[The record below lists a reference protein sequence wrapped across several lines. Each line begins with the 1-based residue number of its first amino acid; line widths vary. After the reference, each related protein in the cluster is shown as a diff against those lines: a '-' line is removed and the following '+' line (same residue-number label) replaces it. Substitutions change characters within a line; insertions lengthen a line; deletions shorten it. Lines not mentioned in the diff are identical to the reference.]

1 MSRSLTS
8 DDIIRALNAVLRDPV
23 DRSYPLPPYETP
35 SKWAGVCEQAL
46 RDMAARGMFAL
57 RDPAGT
63 SLAKI
68 LLRAARSEVAPSLAS
83 VPGKVRMLG
92 GLIRNLNDPG
102 RINQGQK
109 GTCAVTS
116 LESFLAERQ
125 PAEYARL
132 VSTLMAPGGTVTL
145 ASGATMRRDE
155 SALVWSRT
163 EAWRSP
169 VSRLFQVAAMERAYP
184 DLDYRNTIDAH
195 FQAGNAADG
204 SINTGTGIDLK
215 AFDTLLQE
223 LTGQEWE
230 TLSRAS
236 AQAAAT
242 LARLGLDISGV
253 ANLERDGWQIVT
265 RSLAAGDGVFVT
277 LNTGDLEIDLDP
289 EQFPYVL
296 PHKVRVLSF
305 DDGADRVFYEDPLDP
320 TESWIPGVETKVEDD
335 CGRCSMSRADFC
347 RLMDELSYL
356 PAHYQPHTSAP
367 AE

>member
-1 MSRSLTS
+1 MPRSLTS
-8 DDIIRALNAVLRDPV
+8 DDIIRALMAVLREPV

-35 SKWAGVCEQAL
+35 SQWAGICEGAL
-46 RDMAARGMFAL
+46 RDMAGRGMFGL
-57 RDPAGT
+57 RDREGT
-63 SLAKI
+63 SLAKT
-68 LLRAARSEVAPSLAS
+68 LLRAARGEVAPTLAS

-92 GLIRNLNDPG
+92 GLVRNLVDPG
-102 RINQGQK
+102 RINQGYK

-132 VSTLMAPGGTVTL
+132 VSGLMALGGTVTL

-155 SALVWSRT
+155 SSLVWSRT

-195 FQAGNAADG
+195 IQAGNTVEG
-204 SINTGTGIDLK
+204 SINTGTGVDLK

-230 TLSRAS
+230 ILSRAS

-253 ANLERDGWQIVT
+253 ANLDRDGWRIVT
-265 RSLAAGDGVFVT
+265 HSLAAGDAVFVT
-277 LNTGDLEIDLDP
+277 LNTGNLEVDLDP

-305 DDGADRVFYEDPLDP
+305 DDQADRVFYEDPLDP
-320 TESWIPGVETKVEDD
+320 TESWIPGVETRVEDD
-335 CGRCSMSRADFC
+335 RGRCSMSRPDFLK
-347 RLMDELSYL
+347 LMDELSYL
-356 PAHYQPHTSAP
+356 PAHYQPPTTAP